1 VLLVEL
7 LSGALVTTGASML
20 LIAVIGLVL
29 TRTEER
35 EERENEYDADH

>member
-1 VLLVEL
+1 MLLVDL
-7 LSGALVTTGASML
+7 IAGALVTTGASML